1 MKTLLKVLGAAA
13 LVAGLTPYSVK
24 KNEETSETTYQAL
37 LWKMTTR
44 PNAEEETKKDYDLTI
59 AFNPPAIKTKKS
71 AEAEMF
77 ADHLMECESECE
89 CTCECDDS
97 CTCECDDSCVCEC
110 SEEAAPVEE
119 KAPETSES

>member
-24 KNEETSETTYQAL
+24 KNEETKETTYQAL
-37 LWKMTTR
+37 LWKMTSP

-59 AFNPPAIKTKKS
+59 SFNPPAIKTKKS

-89 CTCECDDS
+89 CE
-97 CTCECDDSCVCEC
+97 CTCECDDTCEC
-110 SEEAAPVEE
+110 TCDDESPAEE

>member
-13 LVAGLTPYSVK
+13 LVAGLNPYSVK
-24 KNEETSETTYQAL
+24 KNEENSETTYQAL

-77 ADHLMECESECE
+77 ADHLMEAEEACICEE
-89 CTCECDDS
+89 T
-97 CTCECDDSCVCEC
+97 CVCGCGCTEMSAEAEVVAEEPASP
-110 SEEAAPVEE
+110 SENTEN
-119 KAPETSES
+119 